1 MRKFPLLTRVTDS
14 NISFIKHQ
22 LRTFSTRMN
31 FNCSPVNWWFFFSK
45 SIYVICDR
53 DLNIVAK
60 GTHSSS
66 NCFDVIMMSV
76 CSHFTFEVWPAF
88 FGDYLVI
95 TQPHSHFRS
104 TDYLSVAQHI
114 NRYALDLS
122 TYLLYSQVEYCI

>member
-1 MRKFPLLTRVTDS
+1 MG
-14 NISFIKHQ
+14 
-22 LRTFSTRMN
+22 
-31 FNCSPVNWWFFFSK
+31 FFSK

-60 GTHSSS
+60 GTQSSS

-114 NRYALDLS
+114 NRYVCRYMPLVFGLIHLLTLKLSIVNSKYSIFSTSTSTKSWDLIFII
-122 TYLLYSQVEYCI
+122 VN